1 MVKPFQITFVALALF
16 TALAANSCANVHQID
31 RGRLAKRMMQIDPAP
46 HQEAFRDEVHTI
58 REGAAGGTN
67 QSAGG
72 GCGCN

>member
-1 MVKPFQITFVALALF
+1 MTKLQRIIPLLG
-16 TALAANSCANVHQID
+16 LAALGLGACANVHQID
-31 RGRLAKRMMQIDPAP
+31 RGRLAKKMMQIDPMP
-46 HQEAFRDEVHTI
+46 HQEAFLNEVHNI

>member
-1 MVKPFQITFVALALF
+1 MFKPLPVFS
-16 TALAANSCANVHQID
+16 LAALVLLTAASCANVHQID
-31 RGRLAKRMMQIDPAP
+31 RGRLAKRMMQLDPAP
-46 HQEAFRDEVHTI
+46 HQQAFLNEVHTI